1 LTAGP
6 LCKDCSAFA
15 NADHLVYA
23 TAELTAMEYENGI
36 LAMEFFAPY
45 GGEAIL
51 QLSREPSGPFVA
63 GGRPTDFDWD
73 DHTQRARLKIPAGA
87 DASKHVRIGIAIQ
100 PPDAT
105 GFFDSARV
113 LLIGE
118 TNQLTAQFSSEPIAQ
133 RSRLLIAP
141 AFAVEQA
148 SGENELALV
157 YRIKV
162 PEAAVH
168 GDHADLA
175 IEADGMPMSH
185 ARPQL
190 LRPATLRLPD
200 AIDVH
205 LTAASE
211 LPLFPATVPVNQ
223 RTGRDIT
230 VTVRNNAPEIR
241 NFHLEIKAEGLEF
254 LPATMDVAVGAS
266 VARDVSFRVFAKE
279 ASPGLHTGTVTLSG
293 AAAAREPVQF
303 MVIPQNGA
311 VAFSV
316 NGFSLIESAKSRASF
331 MPGHW
336 LELVDKDNNRNLLAS
351 GGIAFTPGPITIG
364 SDALIFATGQRIIRL
379 GDLEQLIPKPA
390 R

>member
-1 LTAGP
+1 
-6 LCKDCSAFA
+6 
-15 NADHLVYA
+15 
-23 TAELTAMEYENGI
+23 
-36 LAMEFFAPY
+36 MEFFAPF

-63 GGRPTDFDWD
+63 SGRPTDFDWD

-87 DASKHVRIGIAIQ
+87 DANKHVRIGIAIQ

-118 TNQLTAQFSSEPIAQ
+118 TNRLTAQFSSQPIAQ

-148 SGENELALV
+148 SAEDELALV
-157 YRIKV
+157 YQIKV

-190 LRPATLRLPD
+190 LRPATLRFPD

-205 LTAASE
+205 LTAASA

-241 NFHLEIKAEGLEF
+241 TFHLEIKAEGLEF

-266 VARDVSFRVFAKE
+266 VARDVSFRVFAKD
-279 ASPGLHTGTVTLSG
+279 ASTGLHAGTVILSG
-293 AAAAREPVQF
+293 AAAARDPVQF
-303 MVIPQNGA
+303 VVIPQNAA

-316 NGFSLIESAKSRASF
+316 NDFSLIESVKLRASF
-331 MPGHW
+331 MPGRW
-336 LELVDKDNNRNLLAS
+336 LEFVDKENNRNVLGS
-351 GGIAFTPGPITIG
+351 GGMQFTPGPITTG
-364 SDALIFATGQRIIRL
+364 SDALIFAAGQRTIRL
-379 GDLEQLIPKPA
+379 GDLEQLVPKPA
-390 R
+390 K